1 MILELMTRQ
10 NFVWLATAF
19 CLITPPIIFIIIRNT
34 VKIHR
39 QGIVKDLAA
48 VFQVAN
54 RSGSPSR
61 EDLIPSFEFVKYKYF
76 LGRSGQRQDSNQD
89 DFAWWAW
96 AAGVGALLLV
106 FVLFGFVISRYADAA
121 MLRFL
126 HLGGDAQA
134 SGAAASDPA
143 FRAWICGLL
152 AALAGGYVF
161 MIRGFFRAIGNFDFG
176 PGSFVGAG
184 NNLIAGG
191 VLVTVFIFGLDL
203 MVDIAHA
210 GGFLAGAVIVIGYAV
225 GQFPESASRMVMD
238 RSKLAHFKRDN
249 PEIYK
254 SITATPVD
262 IIDGIDSEIRDRL
275 ADHHV
280 RSTQNLATANPLM
293 LFVETPY
300 GVYQIMDWVA
310 QAQLCCAVGSD
321 KLIQLWQLGI
331 RTLFDLERAALN
343 KSYRSEDFLLAIGTI
358 LFSDTSPSPGSARPN
373 LRITQDLVVAA
384 IQVKLDDPHV
394 HRLRQIYIR
403 VGERLGDANRRFT
416 GFPGPETRTGADG
429 GPAESRAPG
438 DVVSQAYLAWIN
450 AFRRPG
456 SA

>member
-1 MILELMTRQ
+1 MILDLPARD
-10 NFVWLATAF
+10 NLIWFVASF
-19 CLITPPIIFIIIRNT
+19 CLIMPPILFIVIRNT

-39 QGIVKDLAA
+39 QGIVQDLFS
-48 VFQVAN
+48 VFQVSSQGTSLN
-54 RSGSPSR
+54 K

-76 LGRSGQRQDSNQD
+76 LGPSGRRKDSNQA

-96 AAGVGALLLV
+96 TAGVAALLLV
-106 FVLFGFVISRYADAA
+106 FIPFGFVVSRYVDVG
-121 MLRFL
+121 LLSFL
-126 HLGGDAQA
+126 HLGGETPPRSAPPDRL
-134 SGAAASDPA
+134 STTSDPA

-176 PGSFVGAG
+176 PGSFVSAA
-184 NNLIAGG
+184 NNLIAGAI
-191 VLVTVFIFGLDL
+191 LVTIFVFGLDL
-203 MVDIAHA
+203 MVDVTKVGGVFA
-210 GGFLAGAVIVIGYAV
+210 GTTVVIGYAV

-238 RSKLAHFKRDN
+238 RSKLTHFKREN

-254 SITATPVD
+254 NITATPVD

-280 RSTQNLATANPLM
+280 RSTQNLAAANPLM

-310 QAQLCCAVGSD
+310 QAQLCCAVGPD
-321 KLIQLWQLGI
+321 KLVRFWQLGI

-343 KSYRSEDFLLAIGTI
+343 KGYRSDDYLRAIGAI
-358 LFSDTSPSPGSARPN
+358 LFSDTSSPHGDLIPN
-373 LRITQDLVVAA
+373 LPITQDLVIAA

-403 VGERLGDANRRFT
+403 VSERLGAGNRRFSVMPT
-416 GFPGPETRTGADG
+416 DSNPVA
-429 GPAESRAPG
+429 
-438 DVVSQAYLAWIN
+438 QAYFDWI
-450 AFRRPG
+450 ALFRK
-456 SA
+456 